1 MTPRDTEVPPAQA
14 YAPDDLDG
22 ISEVVSSNDT
32 DATESVA
39 IVPIQDHD
47 AEVRRAPVRDAYAP
61 GTLLN
66 NRYRI
71 DAELGRGGMGR
82 VYRATDLLHPDRPVA
97 LKTIV
102 GAARQLELRQLFKT
116 EFRTMTT
123 LQHPLVAAV
132 YDFAAIEGGEDYL
145 FTMEYVNGVDLLKH
159 TEHADWRTIVD
170 LGVEICRALSY
181 LHSRGI
187 VHFDLKPANVLV
199 TSTGGIKVLDFGIAG
214 TRPRAGYVRGTLGYA
229 APELLKDNASVDQRA
244 DIYGLGATLF
254 RLLTRRR
261 LFTGRSAREYL
272 REHARRHPVTFEPS
286 DNERIPPWLQQ
297 VVRRLCATEVS
308 ERPQSADAVI
318 EAINKEGG
326 LTYDVGTR
334 ENLVLSGRF
343 VGRDQELQSI
353 ERFAAERFDGTTVAQ
368 ALFVC
373 GNAGTGKSRLM
384 REARY
389 RMQLAEQSFIEANCY
404 EAAVSEFS
412 TIEEAARQLVRLAAE
427 DEVRKATRVLEL
439 IDPKSRHRADRAAA
453 TTGGQRRHLIDDLC
467 ELFIS
472 VARHRPF
479 VFYINDLQ
487 WVQPGSADVLLNLIR
502 MIRQREQNGERVP
515 IAILCTMRSREL
527 DGRPAEDLVNRLASE
542 ENTRRIDLKPLATE
556 DIGRLVGSMLGSTEV
571 ASGWV
576 ERLTA
581 LTEGNPFF
589 IEEVLHNLV
598 EEGRLGVNDT
608 GLDDIDLS
616 ADVMELSIRRAARRG
631 DDERELLEIM
641 ALHGRPISAQLLAS
655 LSEAD
660 LETIHPAL
668 IELERHQMVRRT
680 WDDDQVV
687 YGLRHD
693 RIREAIAARTPADRR
708 RDLHLQMGEALERL
722 DDETRA
728 QLVFDLARHFT
739 GAKVSAKAIH
749 YNMQAGEVAR
759 SGFSSAL
766 AIEFYEAAME
776 LLERTPGEE
785 ERVRELGDLLADLCA
800 LVGRYDDA
808 LGYLERARAQATT
821 TLRNAQVLRK
831 IGHVYWQRGEF
842 KPAIDRL
849 WHAAQLLGHKRP
861 QSGVSR
867 LLTIAA
873 SLMVHLA
880 HRWFPKLIRQE
891 RRDTHL
897 PRLKEL
903 SAIYM
908 SLGVLYAFYEP
919 RRLIVPFLRGLNI
932 AERLPLS
939 PELCHT
945 NALAGTVYSF
955 LGMYESAFR
964 YGERALAFSQE
975 LGSPW
980 HIAVSKQHLG
990 LTHFYCGQ
998 WDRALELFEH
1008 TKELLL
1014 EWGDMFELAI
1024 AYANL
1029 SYTLNYRGE
1038 FRRQLD
1044 LNLEGLAIMERS
1056 GSRQLG
1062 RALISHCG
1070 RAYVMLGDVSRAVEA
1085 GTQAVRLSE
1094 EAEDYTVLCGSHV
1107 SLGATHFFAGDPAKA
1122 VEHLEE
1128 ARRLREEHRVLLE
1141 YFVWLYPLLARA
1153 QLALVNAKG
1162 ASPEEQRKGLERA
1175 KATTARALKL
1185 AKRHPNYASQ
1195 AHLAKAVLAA
1205 MSGDYVGARQGF
1217 AESLSAAQRLGA
1229 VFLMADAHFEAGR
1242 CFGDLG
1248 PAHRDESREHLRVA
1262 LQLFERCDAA
1272 GFAKRTRELLEA

>member
-1 MTPRDTEVPPAQA
+1 MPPAHA
-14 YAPDDLDG
+14 YALDDG
-22 ISEVVSSNDT
+22 SSEVVSSD
-32 DATESVA
+32 DMDVTESVA
-39 IVPIQDHD
+39 MVPIQDHD
-47 AEVRRAPVRDAYAP
+47 AEVRRAPVRDAYEP

-159 TEHADWRTIVD
+159 TENADWKTIVD

-214 TRPRAGYVRGTLGYA
+214 TRPRPGYVRGTLGYA

-286 DNERIPPWLQQ
+286 DDERVPRWLQR
-297 VVRRLCATEVS
+297 VVCSLCATEAS
-308 ERPQSADAVI
+308 ERPQSANAVI
-318 EAINKEGG
+318 EAINEAGG
-326 LTYDVGTR
+326 LTYEVESR

-343 VGRDQELQSI
+343 VGRDEELRSI
-353 ERFAAERFDGTTVAQ
+353 ERFVAERFGGTTVAQ

-389 RMQLAEQSFIEANCY
+389 RMQLAEQPFIEANCY

-427 DEVRKATRVLEL
+427 DEIRRATRVLEL
-439 IDPKSRHRADRAAA
+439 IDPKSRRRADRAPV

-479 VFYINDLQ
+479 VFYVNDLQ

-502 MIRQREQNGERVP
+502 MIRQREQTGERVP
-515 IAILCTMRSREL
+515 IAILCTMRSHEL
-527 DGRPAEDLVNRLASE
+527 DGRPAEDLVSRLASE
-542 ENTRRIDLKPLATE
+542 ENTRRIDLKPLALD
-556 DIGRLVGSMLGSTEV
+556 DIERLVSSMLGAKEV
-571 ASGWV
+571 AAGWV
-576 ERLTA
+576 ERLSA
-581 LTEGNPFF
+581 LTDGNPFF
-589 IEEVLHNLV
+589 IEEVLHTLV
-598 EEGRLGVNDT
+598 EEGRLGARGHDDGRI
-608 GLDDIDLS
+608 GLDAIDVS
-616 ADVMELSIRRAARRG
+616 ADVDVTELSIRRAARRG
-631 DDERELLEIM
+631 DDERELLELM
-641 ALHGRPISAQLLAS
+641 ALHGRPISAQLLAA
-655 LSEAD
+655 LSESE

-687 YGLRHD
+687 YGMRHD
-693 RIREAIAARTPADRR
+693 RIREAITARIAPDRR
-708 RDLHLQMGEALERL
+708 RELHLQMGEALERL

-728 QLVFDLARHFT
+728 QHVFDLARHFI
-739 GAKVSAKAIH
+739 GAQVSDKAVH
-749 YNMQAGEVAR
+749 YNLQAAEVAR

-766 AIEFYEAAME
+766 AIEFYEAAMQ

-785 ERVRELGDLLADLCA
+785 ERLGELGDLLADLCA

-808 LGYLERARAQATT
+808 LAYLERARAQASTP
-821 TLRNAQVLRK
+821 LRTAQVLRK

-842 KPAIDRL
+842 RPAIDRL
-849 WHAAQLLGHKRP
+849 WHAAQLLGHARP
-861 QSGVSR
+861 RSRIGR
-867 LLTIAA
+867 LLTIAS
-873 SLMVHLA
+873 SLVVHLS
-880 HRWFPKLIRQE
+880 HRWFPRLIRQE
-891 RRDTHL
+891 RREAHL

-903 SAIYM
+903 AAIYM

-939 PELCHT
+939 AELCYT

-964 YGERALAFSQE
+964 YGERALTYSQE

-1070 RAYVMLGDVSRAVEA
+1070 RAYVMLGDVARAVEA

-1107 SLGATHFFAGDPAKA
+1107 SLGATHFFAGDAAKA
-1122 VEHLEE
+1122 VEHLET
-1128 ARRLREEHRVLLE
+1128 ARHLREEHRVLLE

-1153 QLALVNAKG
+1153 QLALAQAKDT
-1162 ASPEEQRKGLERA
+1162 SPEDRRKALTRA

-1217 AESLSAAQRLGA
+1217 AESLAAAERLGA

-1242 CFGDLG
+1242 CLAEIG

-1262 LQLFERCDAA
+1262 LALFERCEAA
-1272 GFAKRTRELLEA
+1272 AFAKRTSELLATLS